1 MKQIIKKLVLF
12 AAVAGLAACSEE
24 ETADMSVE
32 GIKGDFAY
40 IVGGTEAMYQATS
53 CEVFHTPD
61 LEDGSVE
68 MNLTVA
74 LTRAQSHDTSIELA
88 VDASKIS
95 EGYEAV
101 PDGLLRFENPV
112 TIPAGEKSRTIAVS
126 IAQEDFPQLT
136 QPQYMAPFSIV
147 AVNGVKISSNSN
159 TAILIIST
167 ETIDP
172 ADNLINV
179 EESVHTFSVKN
190 YTNETV
196 GDEISATINISGSE
210 PAYKGFEV
218 VMGVDNSLIAAYN
231 EQNGTDLVSA
241 CKVHFEPMGLY
252 SETLT
257 SVSDVAEG
265 SKVGVPNDP
274 TNEARALNL
283 LEAQGLIKLREGA
296 GLNATPL
303 DIEENPLNLEFVEL
317 EAAQL
322 PRNLSEFAIAAIN
335 GNYAI
340 EAGILDKVIV
350 NEAADSESAQE
361 YANIL
366 AVQSGELETDKT
378 KALVEALTSDETREF
393 INTQYEDQFIPVF

>member
-1 MKQIIKKLVLF
+1 MNNTKKIIAL
-12 AAVAGLAACSEE
+12 AAAAALTLSLAACSGNNSSS
-24 ETADMSVE
+24 TADNSSSNASSTVIRVGASPSPHAEILEFAKDQLAAKGYELEIVE
-32 GIKGDFAY
+32 FTDYVMPNVALYEGDLDANFF
-40 IVGGTEAMYQATS
+40 Q
-53 CEVFHTPD
+53 HTPY
-61 LEDGSVE
+61 L
-68 MNLTVA
+68 
-74 LTRAQSHDTSIELA
+74 
-88 VDASKIS
+88 
-95 EGYEAV
+95 
-101 PDGLLRFENPV
+101 
-112 TIPAGEKSRTIAVS
+112 
-126 IAQEDFPQLT
+126 
-136 QPQYMAPFSIV
+136 
-147 AVNGVKISSNSN
+147 
-159 TAILIIST
+159 
-167 ETIDP
+167 
-172 ADNLINV
+172 DN
-179 EESVHTFSVKN
+179 
-190 YTNETV
+190 
-196 GDEISATINISGSE
+196 
-210 PAYKGFEV
+210 
-218 VMGVDNSLIAAYN
+218 YN

-303 DIEENPLNLEFVEL
+303 DIEENPLNLKFVEL

-366 AVQSGELETDKT
+366 AVRNGELETDKT

>member
-1 MKQIIKKLVLF
+1 MNNTKKIIAL
-12 AAVAGLAACSEE
+12 AAAAALTLSLAACSGNNSSS
-24 ETADMSVE
+24 TADNSSSDASSTVIRVGASPSPHAEILEFAKDQLAAKGYELEIVE
-32 GIKGDFAY
+32 FTDYVMPNVALYEGDLDANFF
-40 IVGGTEAMYQATS
+40 Q
-53 CEVFHTPD
+53 HTPY
-61 LEDGSVE
+61 L
-68 MNLTVA
+68 
-74 LTRAQSHDTSIELA
+74 
-88 VDASKIS
+88 
-95 EGYEAV
+95 
-101 PDGLLRFENPV
+101 
-112 TIPAGEKSRTIAVS
+112 
-126 IAQEDFPQLT
+126 
-136 QPQYMAPFSIV
+136 
-147 AVNGVKISSNSN
+147 
-159 TAILIIST
+159 
-167 ETIDP
+167 
-172 ADNLINV
+172 DN
-179 EESVHTFSVKN
+179 
-190 YTNETV
+190 
-196 GDEISATINISGSE
+196 
-210 PAYKGFEV
+210 
-218 VMGVDNSLIAAYN
+218 YN

-366 AVQSGELETDKT
+366 AVRNGELETDKT
-378 KALVEALTSDETREF
+378 KALVESLTSDETREF

>member
-1 MKQIIKKLVLF
+1 MNNTKKIIAL
-12 AAVAGLAACSEE
+12 AAAAALTLSLAACSGNNSSS
-24 ETADMSVE
+24 TADDSSSDASSTVIRVGASPSPHAEILEFAKDQLAAKGYELEIVE
-32 GIKGDFAY
+32 FTDYVMPNVALYEGDLDANFF
-40 IVGGTEAMYQATS
+40 Q
-53 CEVFHTPD
+53 HTPY
-61 LEDGSVE
+61 L
-68 MNLTVA
+68 
-74 LTRAQSHDTSIELA
+74 
-88 VDASKIS
+88 
-95 EGYEAV
+95 
-101 PDGLLRFENPV
+101 
-112 TIPAGEKSRTIAVS
+112 
-126 IAQEDFPQLT
+126 
-136 QPQYMAPFSIV
+136 
-147 AVNGVKISSNSN
+147 
-159 TAILIIST
+159 
-167 ETIDP
+167 
-172 ADNLINV
+172 DN
-179 EESVHTFSVKN
+179 
-190 YTNETV
+190 
-196 GDEISATINISGSE
+196 
-210 PAYKGFEV
+210 
-218 VMGVDNSLIAAYN
+218 YN

-257 SVSDVAEG
+257 SVSDVAEV

>member
-1 MKQIIKKLVLF
+1 MNNTKKIIAL
-12 AAVAGLAACSEE
+12 AAAAALTLSLAACSGNNSSS
-24 ETADMSVE
+24 TADNSSSDASSAVIRVGASPSPHAEILEFAKDQLAAKGYELEIVE
-32 GIKGDFAY
+32 FTDYVMPNVALYEGDLDANFF
-40 IVGGTEAMYQATS
+40 Q
-53 CEVFHTPD
+53 HTPY
-61 LEDGSVE
+61 L
-68 MNLTVA
+68 
-74 LTRAQSHDTSIELA
+74 
-88 VDASKIS
+88 
-95 EGYEAV
+95 
-101 PDGLLRFENPV
+101 
-112 TIPAGEKSRTIAVS
+112 
-126 IAQEDFPQLT
+126 
-136 QPQYMAPFSIV
+136 
-147 AVNGVKISSNSN
+147 
-159 TAILIIST
+159 
-167 ETIDP
+167 
-172 ADNLINV
+172 DN
-179 EESVHTFSVKN
+179 
-190 YTNETV
+190 
-196 GDEISATINISGSE
+196 
-210 PAYKGFEV
+210 
-218 VMGVDNSLIAAYN
+218 YN

>member
-1 MKQIIKKLVLF
+1 MNNTKKIIAL
-12 AAVAGLAACSEE
+12 AAAAALTLSLAACSGNNSSS
-24 ETADMSVE
+24 TADNSSSDASSTVIRVGASPSPHAEILEFAKDQLAAKGYELEIVE
-32 GIKGDFAY
+32 FTDYVMPNVALYEGDLDANFF
-40 IVGGTEAMYQATS
+40 Q
-53 CEVFHTPD
+53 HTPY
-61 LEDGSVE
+61 L
-68 MNLTVA
+68 
-74 LTRAQSHDTSIELA
+74 
-88 VDASKIS
+88 
-95 EGYEAV
+95 
-101 PDGLLRFENPV
+101 
-112 TIPAGEKSRTIAVS
+112 
-126 IAQEDFPQLT
+126 
-136 QPQYMAPFSIV
+136 
-147 AVNGVKISSNSN
+147 
-159 TAILIIST
+159 
-167 ETIDP
+167 
-172 ADNLINV
+172 DN
-179 EESVHTFSVKN
+179 
-190 YTNETV
+190 
-196 GDEISATINISGSE
+196 
-210 PAYKGFEV
+210 
-218 VMGVDNSLIAAYN
+218 YN

-257 SVSDVAEG
+257 SVSDVEEG

>member
-1 MKQIIKKLVLF
+1 MNNTKKIIAL
-12 AAVAGLAACSEE
+12 AAAAALPLSLAACSGNNSSS
-24 ETADMSVE
+24 TADNSSSDASSTVIRVGASPSPHAEILEFAKDQLAAKGYELEIVE
-32 GIKGDFAY
+32 FTDYVMPNVALYEGDLDANFF
-40 IVGGTEAMYQATS
+40 Q
-53 CEVFHTPD
+53 HTPY
-61 LEDGSVE
+61 L
-68 MNLTVA
+68 
-74 LTRAQSHDTSIELA
+74 
-88 VDASKIS
+88 
-95 EGYEAV
+95 
-101 PDGLLRFENPV
+101 
-112 TIPAGEKSRTIAVS
+112 
-126 IAQEDFPQLT
+126 
-136 QPQYMAPFSIV
+136 
-147 AVNGVKISSNSN
+147 
-159 TAILIIST
+159 
-167 ETIDP
+167 
-172 ADNLINV
+172 DN
-179 EESVHTFSVKN
+179 
-190 YTNETV
+190 
-196 GDEISATINISGSE
+196 
-210 PAYKGFEV
+210 
-218 VMGVDNSLIAAYN
+218 YN

-335 GNYAI
+335 GIYAI

-366 AVQSGELETDKT
+366 AVRNGELETDKT

>member
-1 MKQIIKKLVLF
+1 MNNTKKIIAL
-12 AAVAGLAACSEE
+12 AAAAALTLSLAACSGNNSSS
-24 ETADMSVE
+24 TADNSSSDASSTVIRVGASPSPHAEILEFAKDQLAAKGYELEIVE
-32 GIKGDFAY
+32 FTDYVMPNVALYEGDLDANFF
-40 IVGGTEAMYQATS
+40 Q
-53 CEVFHTPD
+53 HTPY
-61 LEDGSVE
+61 L
-68 MNLTVA
+68 
-74 LTRAQSHDTSIELA
+74 
-88 VDASKIS
+88 
-95 EGYEAV
+95 
-101 PDGLLRFENPV
+101 
-112 TIPAGEKSRTIAVS
+112 
-126 IAQEDFPQLT
+126 
-136 QPQYMAPFSIV
+136 
-147 AVNGVKISSNSN
+147 
-159 TAILIIST
+159 
-167 ETIDP
+167 
-172 ADNLINV
+172 DN
-179 EESVHTFSVKN
+179 
-190 YTNETV
+190 
-196 GDEISATINISGSE
+196 
-210 PAYKGFEV
+210 
-218 VMGVDNSLIAAYN
+218 YN
-231 EQNGTDLVSA
+231 EQNSTDLVSA

-252 SETLT
+252 SEILT

-366 AVQSGELETDKT
+366 AVQSGEPETDKT

>member
-1 MKQIIKKLVLF
+1 MNNTKKIIAL
-12 AAVAGLAACSEE
+12 AAAAALTLSLAACSGNNSSS
-24 ETADMSVE
+24 TADNSSSDASSTMIRVGASPSPHAEILEFAKDQLAAKGYELEIVE
-32 GIKGDFAY
+32 FTDYVMPNVALYEGDLDANFF
-40 IVGGTEAMYQATS
+40 Q
-53 CEVFHTPD
+53 HTPY
-61 LEDGSVE
+61 L
-68 MNLTVA
+68 
-74 LTRAQSHDTSIELA
+74 
-88 VDASKIS
+88 
-95 EGYEAV
+95 
-101 PDGLLRFENPV
+101 
-112 TIPAGEKSRTIAVS
+112 
-126 IAQEDFPQLT
+126 
-136 QPQYMAPFSIV
+136 
-147 AVNGVKISSNSN
+147 
-159 TAILIIST
+159 
-167 ETIDP
+167 
-172 ADNLINV
+172 DN
-179 EESVHTFSVKN
+179 
-190 YTNETV
+190 
-196 GDEISATINISGSE
+196 
-210 PAYKGFEV
+210 
-218 VMGVDNSLIAAYN
+218 YN

-252 SETLT
+252 SEILT

>member
-1 MKQIIKKLVLF
+1 MNNTKKIIAL
-12 AAVAGLAACSEE
+12 AAAAALTLSLAACSGNNSSS
-24 ETADMSVE
+24 TADNSSSDASSTVIRVGASPSPHAEILEFAKDQLAAKGYELEIVE
-32 GIKGDFAY
+32 FTDYVMPNVALYEGDLDANFF
-40 IVGGTEAMYQATS
+40 Q
-53 CEVFHTPD
+53 HTPYLD
-61 LEDGSVE
+61 
-68 MNLTVA
+68 N
-74 LTRAQSHDTSIELA
+74 
-88 VDASKIS
+88 
-95 EGYEAV
+95 Y
-101 PDGLLRFENPV
+101 
-112 TIPAGEKSRTIAVS
+112 
-126 IAQEDFPQLT
+126 
-136 QPQYMAPFSIV
+136 
-147 AVNGVKISSNSN
+147 NG
-159 TAILIIST
+159 
-167 ETIDP
+167 
-172 ADNLINV
+172 
-179 EESVHTFSVKN
+179 
-190 YTNETV
+190 
-196 GDEISATINISGSE
+196 
-210 PAYKGFEV
+210 
-218 VMGVDNSLIAAYN
+218 
-231 EQNGTDLVSA
+231 QNGTDLVSA

-283 LEAQGLIKLREGA
+283 LEAQGLIKLWEGA

>member
-1 MKQIIKKLVLF
+1 MNNTKKIIAL
-12 AAVAGLAACSEE
+12 AAAAALTLSLAACSGNNSSS
-24 ETADMSVE
+24 TADNSSSDASSTVIRVGASPSPHAEILEFAKDQLAAKGYELEIVE
-32 GIKGDFAY
+32 FTDYVMPNVALYEGDLDANFF
-40 IVGGTEAMYQATS
+40 Q
-53 CEVFHTPD
+53 HTPY
-61 LEDGSVE
+61 L
-68 MNLTVA
+68 
-74 LTRAQSHDTSIELA
+74 
-88 VDASKIS
+88 
-95 EGYEAV
+95 
-101 PDGLLRFENPV
+101 
-112 TIPAGEKSRTIAVS
+112 
-126 IAQEDFPQLT
+126 
-136 QPQYMAPFSIV
+136 
-147 AVNGVKISSNSN
+147 
-159 TAILIIST
+159 
-167 ETIDP
+167 
-172 ADNLINV
+172 DN
-179 EESVHTFSVKN
+179 
-190 YTNETV
+190 
-196 GDEISATINISGSE
+196 
-210 PAYKGFEV
+210 
-218 VMGVDNSLIAAYN
+218 YN
-231 EQNGTDLVSA
+231 EQNSTDLVSA

-366 AVQSGELETDKT
+366 AVRNGELETDKT

>member
-1 MKQIIKKLVLF
+1 MNNTKKIIAL
-12 AAVAGLAACSEE
+12 AAAAALTLSLAACSGNNSSS
-24 ETADMSVE
+24 TADNSSSDASSTVIRVGASPSPHAEILEFAKDQLAAKGYELEIVE
-32 GIKGDFAY
+32 FTDYVMPNVALYEGDLDANFF
-40 IVGGTEAMYQATS
+40 Q
-53 CEVFHTPD
+53 HTPY
-61 LEDGSVE
+61 L
-68 MNLTVA
+68 
-74 LTRAQSHDTSIELA
+74 
-88 VDASKIS
+88 
-95 EGYEAV
+95 
-101 PDGLLRFENPV
+101 
-112 TIPAGEKSRTIAVS
+112 
-126 IAQEDFPQLT
+126 
-136 QPQYMAPFSIV
+136 
-147 AVNGVKISSNSN
+147 
-159 TAILIIST
+159 
-167 ETIDP
+167 
-172 ADNLINV
+172 DN
-179 EESVHTFSVKN
+179 
-190 YTNETV
+190 
-196 GDEISATINISGSE
+196 
-210 PAYKGFEV
+210 
-218 VMGVDNSLIAAYN
+218 YN
-231 EQNGTDLVSA
+231 EQNGTDLISA

-350 NEAADSESAQE
+350 NEAADSESARE

>member
-1 MKQIIKKLVLF
+1 MNNTKKIIAL
-12 AAVAGLAACSEE
+12 AAAAALTLSLAACSGNNSSS
-24 ETADMSVE
+24 TADNSSSDASSTVIRVGASPSPHAEILEFAKDQLAAKGYELEIVE
-32 GIKGDFAY
+32 FTDYVMPNVALYEGDLDANFF
-40 IVGGTEAMYQATS
+40 Q
-53 CEVFHTPD
+53 HTPY
-61 LEDGSVE
+61 L
-68 MNLTVA
+68 
-74 LTRAQSHDTSIELA
+74 
-88 VDASKIS
+88 
-95 EGYEAV
+95 
-101 PDGLLRFENPV
+101 
-112 TIPAGEKSRTIAVS
+112 
-126 IAQEDFPQLT
+126 
-136 QPQYMAPFSIV
+136 
-147 AVNGVKISSNSN
+147 
-159 TAILIIST
+159 
-167 ETIDP
+167 
-172 ADNLINV
+172 DN
-179 EESVHTFSVKN
+179 
-190 YTNETV
+190 
-196 GDEISATINISGSE
+196 
-210 PAYKGFEV
+210 
-218 VMGVDNSLIAAYN
+218 YN

-283 LEAQGLIKLREGA
+283 LEAQGLIKFREGA

-393 INTQYEDQFIPVF
+393 INTQYEDQFIPIF

>member
-1 MKQIIKKLVLF
+1 MNNTKKIIAL
-12 AAVAGLAACSEE
+12 AAAAALTLSLAACSGNNSSS
-24 ETADMSVE
+24 TADNSSSDASSTVIRVGASPSPHAEILEFAKDQLAAKGYELEIVE
-32 GIKGDFAY
+32 FTDYVMPNVALYEGDLDANFF
-40 IVGGTEAMYQATS
+40 Q
-53 CEVFHTPD
+53 HTPY
-61 LEDGSVE
+61 L
-68 MNLTVA
+68 
-74 LTRAQSHDTSIELA
+74 
-88 VDASKIS
+88 
-95 EGYEAV
+95 
-101 PDGLLRFENPV
+101 
-112 TIPAGEKSRTIAVS
+112 
-126 IAQEDFPQLT
+126 
-136 QPQYMAPFSIV
+136 
-147 AVNGVKISSNSN
+147 
-159 TAILIIST
+159 
-167 ETIDP
+167 
-172 ADNLINV
+172 DN
-179 EESVHTFSVKN
+179 
-190 YTNETV
+190 
-196 GDEISATINISGSE
+196 
-210 PAYKGFEV
+210 
-218 VMGVDNSLIAAYN
+218 YN
-231 EQNGTDLVSA
+231 EQNSTDLVSA

-366 AVQSGELETDKT
+366 AVRSGELETDKT

>member
-1 MKQIIKKLVLF
+1 MNNTKKIIAL
-12 AAVAGLAACSEE
+12 AAAAALTLSLAACSGNNSSS
-24 ETADMSVE
+24 TADNSSSDASSTVIRVGASPSPHAEILEFAKDQLAAKGYELEIVE
-32 GIKGDFAY
+32 FTDYVMPNVALYEGDLDANFF
-40 IVGGTEAMYQATS
+40 Q
-53 CEVFHTPD
+53 HTPY
-61 LEDGSVE
+61 L
-68 MNLTVA
+68 
-74 LTRAQSHDTSIELA
+74 
-88 VDASKIS
+88 
-95 EGYEAV
+95 
-101 PDGLLRFENPV
+101 
-112 TIPAGEKSRTIAVS
+112 
-126 IAQEDFPQLT
+126 
-136 QPQYMAPFSIV
+136 
-147 AVNGVKISSNSN
+147 
-159 TAILIIST
+159 
-167 ETIDP
+167 
-172 ADNLINV
+172 DN
-179 EESVHTFSVKN
+179 
-190 YTNETV
+190 
-196 GDEISATINISGSE
+196 
-210 PAYKGFEV
+210 
-218 VMGVDNSLIAAYN
+218 YN

-257 SVSDVAEG
+257 SVSDVEEG

-393 INTQYEDQFIPVF
+393 INTQYENQFIPVF

>member
-1 MKQIIKKLVLF
+1 MNNTKKIIAL
-12 AAVAGLAACSEE
+12 AAAAALTLSLAACSGNNFSS
-24 ETADMSVE
+24 TADNSSSDASSTVIRVGASPSPHAEILEFAKDQLAAKGYELEIVE
-32 GIKGDFAY
+32 FTDYVMPNVALYEGDLDANFF
-40 IVGGTEAMYQATS
+40 Q
-53 CEVFHTPD
+53 HTPY
-61 LEDGSVE
+61 L
-68 MNLTVA
+68 
-74 LTRAQSHDTSIELA
+74 
-88 VDASKIS
+88 
-95 EGYEAV
+95 
-101 PDGLLRFENPV
+101 
-112 TIPAGEKSRTIAVS
+112 
-126 IAQEDFPQLT
+126 
-136 QPQYMAPFSIV
+136 
-147 AVNGVKISSNSN
+147 
-159 TAILIIST
+159 
-167 ETIDP
+167 
-172 ADNLINV
+172 DN
-179 EESVHTFSVKN
+179 
-190 YTNETV
+190 
-196 GDEISATINISGSE
+196 
-210 PAYKGFEV
+210 
-218 VMGVDNSLIAAYN
+218 YN

-366 AVQSGELETDKT
+366 AVRNGELETDKT

>member
-1 MKQIIKKLVLF
+1 MNNTKKIIAL
-12 AAVAGLAACSEE
+12 AAAAALTLSLAACSGNNSSS
-24 ETADMSVE
+24 TADNSSSDASSTVIRVGASPSPHAEILEFAKDQLAAKGYELEIVE
-32 GIKGDFAY
+32 FTDYVMPNVALYEGDLDANFF
-40 IVGGTEAMYQATS
+40 Q
-53 CEVFHTPD
+53 HTPY
-61 LEDGSVE
+61 L
-68 MNLTVA
+68 
-74 LTRAQSHDTSIELA
+74 
-88 VDASKIS
+88 
-95 EGYEAV
+95 
-101 PDGLLRFENPV
+101 
-112 TIPAGEKSRTIAVS
+112 
-126 IAQEDFPQLT
+126 
-136 QPQYMAPFSIV
+136 
-147 AVNGVKISSNSN
+147 
-159 TAILIIST
+159 
-167 ETIDP
+167 
-172 ADNLINV
+172 DN
-179 EESVHTFSVKN
+179 
-190 YTNETV
+190 
-196 GDEISATINISGSE
+196 
-210 PAYKGFEV
+210 
-218 VMGVDNSLIAAYN
+218 YN

-366 AVQSGELETDKT
+366 AVQSGDLETDKT

>member
-1 MKQIIKKLVLF
+1 MNNTKKIIALAA
-12 AAVAGLAACSEE
+12 AAVLTLSLAACSSNNSSS
-24 ETADMSVE
+24 TADNSSSDASSTVIRVGASPSPHAEILEFAKDQLAAKGYELEIVE
-32 GIKGDFAY
+32 FTDYVMPNVALYEGDLDANFF
-40 IVGGTEAMYQATS
+40 Q
-53 CEVFHTPD
+53 HTPY
-61 LEDGSVE
+61 L
-68 MNLTVA
+68 
-74 LTRAQSHDTSIELA
+74 
-88 VDASKIS
+88 
-95 EGYEAV
+95 
-101 PDGLLRFENPV
+101 
-112 TIPAGEKSRTIAVS
+112 
-126 IAQEDFPQLT
+126 
-136 QPQYMAPFSIV
+136 
-147 AVNGVKISSNSN
+147 
-159 TAILIIST
+159 
-167 ETIDP
+167 
-172 ADNLINV
+172 DN
-179 EESVHTFSVKN
+179 
-190 YTNETV
+190 
-196 GDEISATINISGSE
+196 
-210 PAYKGFEV
+210 
-218 VMGVDNSLIAAYN
+218 YN

>member
-1 MKQIIKKLVLF
+1 MNNTKKIIAL
-12 AAVAGLAACSEE
+12 AAAAALTLSLAACSGNNSSS
-24 ETADMSVE
+24 TADNSSSDASSTVIRVGASPSPHAEILEFAKDQLAAKGYELEIVE
-32 GIKGDFAY
+32 FTDYVMPNVALYEGDLDANFF
-40 IVGGTEAMYQATS
+40 Q
-53 CEVFHTPD
+53 HTPY
-61 LEDGSVE
+61 L
-68 MNLTVA
+68 
-74 LTRAQSHDTSIELA
+74 
-88 VDASKIS
+88 
-95 EGYEAV
+95 
-101 PDGLLRFENPV
+101 
-112 TIPAGEKSRTIAVS
+112 
-126 IAQEDFPQLT
+126 
-136 QPQYMAPFSIV
+136 
-147 AVNGVKISSNSN
+147 
-159 TAILIIST
+159 
-167 ETIDP
+167 
-172 ADNLINV
+172 DN
-179 EESVHTFSVKN
+179 
-190 YTNETV
+190 
-196 GDEISATINISGSE
+196 
-210 PAYKGFEV
+210 
-218 VMGVDNSLIAAYN
+218 YN

-322 PRNLSEFAIAAIN
+322 PRNLSEFSIAAIN

>member
-1 MKQIIKKLVLF
+1 MNNTKKIIAL
-12 AAVAGLAACSEE
+12 AAAAALTLSLAACSGNNSSS
-24 ETADMSVE
+24 TADDSSSDASSTVIRVGASPSPHAEILEFAKDQLAAKGYELEIVE
-32 GIKGDFAY
+32 FTDYVMPNVALYEGDLDANFF
-40 IVGGTEAMYQATS
+40 Q
-53 CEVFHTPD
+53 HTPY
-61 LEDGSVE
+61 L
-68 MNLTVA
+68 
-74 LTRAQSHDTSIELA
+74 
-88 VDASKIS
+88 
-95 EGYEAV
+95 
-101 PDGLLRFENPV
+101 
-112 TIPAGEKSRTIAVS
+112 
-126 IAQEDFPQLT
+126 
-136 QPQYMAPFSIV
+136 
-147 AVNGVKISSNSN
+147 
-159 TAILIIST
+159 
-167 ETIDP
+167 
-172 ADNLINV
+172 DN
-179 EESVHTFSVKN
+179 
-190 YTNETV
+190 
-196 GDEISATINISGSE
+196 
-210 PAYKGFEV
+210 
-218 VMGVDNSLIAAYN
+218 YN

-378 KALVEALTSDETREF
+378 NALVEALTSDETREF
-393 INTQYEDQFIPVF
+393 INTQYENQFIPVF

>member
-1 MKQIIKKLVLF
+1 MNNTKKIIAL
-12 AAVAGLAACSEE
+12 AAAAALTLSLAACSGNNSSS
-24 ETADMSVE
+24 TADNSSSDASSTVIRVGASPSPHAEILEFAKDQLAAKGYELEIVE
-32 GIKGDFAY
+32 FTDYVMPNVALYEGDLDANFF
-40 IVGGTEAMYQATS
+40 Q
-53 CEVFHTPD
+53 HTPY
-61 LEDGSVE
+61 L
-68 MNLTVA
+68 
-74 LTRAQSHDTSIELA
+74 
-88 VDASKIS
+88 
-95 EGYEAV
+95 
-101 PDGLLRFENPV
+101 
-112 TIPAGEKSRTIAVS
+112 
-126 IAQEDFPQLT
+126 
-136 QPQYMAPFSIV
+136 
-147 AVNGVKISSNSN
+147 
-159 TAILIIST
+159 
-167 ETIDP
+167 
-172 ADNLINV
+172 DN
-179 EESVHTFSVKN
+179 
-190 YTNETV
+190 
-196 GDEISATINISGSE
+196 
-210 PAYKGFEV
+210 
-218 VMGVDNSLIAAYN
+218 YN

-378 KALVEALTSDETREF
+378 NALVEALTSDETHEF

>member
-1 MKQIIKKLVLF
+1 MNNTKKIIAL
-12 AAVAGLAACSEE
+12 AAAAALTLSLAACSGNNSSS
-24 ETADMSVE
+24 TADNSGSDASSTVIRVGASPSPHAEILEFAKDQLAAKGYELEIVE
-32 GIKGDFAY
+32 FTDYVMPNVALYEGDLDANFF
-40 IVGGTEAMYQATS
+40 Q
-53 CEVFHTPD
+53 HTPY
-61 LEDGSVE
+61 L
-68 MNLTVA
+68 
-74 LTRAQSHDTSIELA
+74 
-88 VDASKIS
+88 
-95 EGYEAV
+95 
-101 PDGLLRFENPV
+101 
-112 TIPAGEKSRTIAVS
+112 
-126 IAQEDFPQLT
+126 
-136 QPQYMAPFSIV
+136 
-147 AVNGVKISSNSN
+147 
-159 TAILIIST
+159 
-167 ETIDP
+167 
-172 ADNLINV
+172 DN
-179 EESVHTFSVKN
+179 
-190 YTNETV
+190 
-196 GDEISATINISGSE
+196 
-210 PAYKGFEV
+210 
-218 VMGVDNSLIAAYN
+218 YN

-283 LEAQGLIKLREGA
+283 LETQGLIKLREGA

>member
-1 MKQIIKKLVLF
+1 MNNTKKIIAL
-12 AAVAGLAACSEE
+12 AAAAALTLSLAACSGNNSSS
-24 ETADMSVE
+24 TADNSSSDASSTVIRVGASPSPHAEILEFAKDQLAAKGYELEIVE
-32 GIKGDFAY
+32 FTDYVMPNVALYEGDLDANFF
-40 IVGGTEAMYQATS
+40 Q
-53 CEVFHTPD
+53 HTPY
-61 LEDGSVE
+61 L
-68 MNLTVA
+68 
-74 LTRAQSHDTSIELA
+74 
-88 VDASKIS
+88 
-95 EGYEAV
+95 
-101 PDGLLRFENPV
+101 
-112 TIPAGEKSRTIAVS
+112 
-126 IAQEDFPQLT
+126 
-136 QPQYMAPFSIV
+136 
-147 AVNGVKISSNSN
+147 
-159 TAILIIST
+159 
-167 ETIDP
+167 
-172 ADNLINV
+172 DN
-179 EESVHTFSVKN
+179 
-190 YTNETV
+190 
-196 GDEISATINISGSE
+196 
-210 PAYKGFEV
+210 
-218 VMGVDNSLIAAYN
+218 YN

-252 SETLT
+252 SEILT

>member
-1 MKQIIKKLVLF
+1 MNNTKKIIAL
-12 AAVAGLAACSEE
+12 AAAAALTLSLAACSGNNSSS
-24 ETADMSVE
+24 TADNSSSDASSTVIRVGASPSPHAEILEFAKDQLAAKGYELEIVE
-32 GIKGDFAY
+32 FTDYVMPNVALYEGDLDANFF
-40 IVGGTEAMYQATS
+40 Q
-53 CEVFHTPD
+53 HTPY
-61 LEDGSVE
+61 L
-68 MNLTVA
+68 
-74 LTRAQSHDTSIELA
+74 
-88 VDASKIS
+88 
-95 EGYEAV
+95 
-101 PDGLLRFENPV
+101 
-112 TIPAGEKSRTIAVS
+112 
-126 IAQEDFPQLT
+126 
-136 QPQYMAPFSIV
+136 
-147 AVNGVKISSNSN
+147 
-159 TAILIIST
+159 
-167 ETIDP
+167 
-172 ADNLINV
+172 DN
-179 EESVHTFSVKN
+179 
-190 YTNETV
+190 
-196 GDEISATINISGSE
+196 
-210 PAYKGFEV
+210 
-218 VMGVDNSLIAAYN
+218 YN

-378 KALVEALTSDETREF
+378 KALVESLTSDETREF

>member
-1 MKQIIKKLVLF
+1 MNNTKKIIAL
-12 AAVAGLAACSEE
+12 AAAAALTLSLAACSGNNSSS
-24 ETADMSVE
+24 TADNSGSDASSTVIRVGASPSPHAEILEFAKDQLAAKGYELEIVE
-32 GIKGDFAY
+32 FTDYVMPNVALYEGDLDANFF
-40 IVGGTEAMYQATS
+40 Q
-53 CEVFHTPD
+53 HTPY
-61 LEDGSVE
+61 L
-68 MNLTVA
+68 
-74 LTRAQSHDTSIELA
+74 
-88 VDASKIS
+88 
-95 EGYEAV
+95 
-101 PDGLLRFENPV
+101 
-112 TIPAGEKSRTIAVS
+112 
-126 IAQEDFPQLT
+126 
-136 QPQYMAPFSIV
+136 
-147 AVNGVKISSNSN
+147 
-159 TAILIIST
+159 
-167 ETIDP
+167 
-172 ADNLINV
+172 DN
-179 EESVHTFSVKN
+179 
-190 YTNETV
+190 
-196 GDEISATINISGSE
+196 
-210 PAYKGFEV
+210 
-218 VMGVDNSLIAAYN
+218 YN
-231 EQNGTDLVSA
+231 EQNSTDLVSA

-252 SETLT
+252 SEILT

>member
-1 MKQIIKKLVLF
+1 MNNTKKIIAL
-12 AAVAGLAACSEE
+12 AAAAALTLSLAACSGNNSSS
-24 ETADMSVE
+24 TADNSSSDASSTVIRVGASPSPHAEILEFAKDQLAAKGYELEIVE
-32 GIKGDFAY
+32 FTDYVMPNVALYEGDLDANFF
-40 IVGGTEAMYQATS
+40 Q
-53 CEVFHTPD
+53 HTPY
-61 LEDGSVE
+61 L
-68 MNLTVA
+68 
-74 LTRAQSHDTSIELA
+74 
-88 VDASKIS
+88 
-95 EGYEAV
+95 
-101 PDGLLRFENPV
+101 
-112 TIPAGEKSRTIAVS
+112 
-126 IAQEDFPQLT
+126 
-136 QPQYMAPFSIV
+136 
-147 AVNGVKISSNSN
+147 
-159 TAILIIST
+159 
-167 ETIDP
+167 
-172 ADNLINV
+172 DN
-179 EESVHTFSVKN
+179 
-190 YTNETV
+190 
-196 GDEISATINISGSE
+196 
-210 PAYKGFEV
+210 
-218 VMGVDNSLIAAYN
+218 YN

-350 NEAADSESAQE
+350 NETADSESAQE

>member
-1 MKQIIKKLVLF
+1 MNNTKKIIAL
-12 AAVAGLAACSEE
+12 AAAAALTLSLAACSGNNSSS
-24 ETADMSVE
+24 TADNSSSDASSTVIRVGASPSPHAEILEFAKDQLAAKGYELVIVE
-32 GIKGDFAY
+32 FTDYVMPNVALYEGDLDANFF
-40 IVGGTEAMYQATS
+40 Q
-53 CEVFHTPD
+53 HTPY
-61 LEDGSVE
+61 L
-68 MNLTVA
+68 N
-74 LTRAQSHDTSIELA
+74 
-88 VDASKIS
+88 
-95 EGYEAV
+95 
-101 PDGLLRFENPV
+101 N
-112 TIPAGEKSRTIAVS
+112 
-126 IAQEDFPQLT
+126 
-136 QPQYMAPFSIV
+136 
-147 AVNGVKISSNSN
+147 
-159 TAILIIST
+159 
-167 ETIDP
+167 
-172 ADNLINV
+172 
-179 EESVHTFSVKN
+179 
-190 YTNETV
+190 
-196 GDEISATINISGSE
+196 
-210 PAYKGFEV
+210 
-218 VMGVDNSLIAAYN
+218 YN

>member
-1 MKQIIKKLVLF
+1 MNNTKKIIAL
-12 AAVAGLAACSEE
+12 AAAAALTLSLAACSGTNSSS
-24 ETADMSVE
+24 TADNSSSDASSTVIRVGASPSPHAEILEFAKDQLAAKGYELEIVE
-32 GIKGDFAY
+32 FTDYVMPNVALYEGDLDANFF
-40 IVGGTEAMYQATS
+40 Q
-53 CEVFHTPD
+53 HTPY
-61 LEDGSVE
+61 L
-68 MNLTVA
+68 
-74 LTRAQSHDTSIELA
+74 
-88 VDASKIS
+88 
-95 EGYEAV
+95 
-101 PDGLLRFENPV
+101 
-112 TIPAGEKSRTIAVS
+112 
-126 IAQEDFPQLT
+126 
-136 QPQYMAPFSIV
+136 
-147 AVNGVKISSNSN
+147 
-159 TAILIIST
+159 
-167 ETIDP
+167 
-172 ADNLINV
+172 DN
-179 EESVHTFSVKN
+179 
-190 YTNETV
+190 
-196 GDEISATINISGSE
+196 
-210 PAYKGFEV
+210 
-218 VMGVDNSLIAAYN
+218 YN

>member
-1 MKQIIKKLVLF
+1 MNNTKKIIAL
-12 AAVAGLAACSEE
+12 AAATALTLSLAACSGNNSSS
-24 ETADMSVE
+24 TADNSSSDASSTVIRVGASPSPHAEILEFAKDQLAAKGYELEIVE
-32 GIKGDFAY
+32 FTDYVMPNVALYEGDLDANFF
-40 IVGGTEAMYQATS
+40 Q
-53 CEVFHTPD
+53 HTPY
-61 LEDGSVE
+61 L
-68 MNLTVA
+68 
-74 LTRAQSHDTSIELA
+74 
-88 VDASKIS
+88 
-95 EGYEAV
+95 
-101 PDGLLRFENPV
+101 
-112 TIPAGEKSRTIAVS
+112 
-126 IAQEDFPQLT
+126 
-136 QPQYMAPFSIV
+136 
-147 AVNGVKISSNSN
+147 
-159 TAILIIST
+159 
-167 ETIDP
+167 
-172 ADNLINV
+172 DNY
-179 EESVHTFSVKN
+179 H
-190 YTNETV
+190 
-196 GDEISATINISGSE
+196 
-210 PAYKGFEV
+210 
-218 VMGVDNSLIAAYN
+218 